1 MVAEVTNSEPVLVL
15 GDKKYIIS
23 ELSQEA
29 QYCIS
34 QINDIQKDVNICSI
48 ALDRHK
54 TAYQG
59 FQQRLELAV
68 QPPTEQIIA
77 GEEDE

>member
-1 MVAEVTNSEPVLVL
+1 MVTEVTNNEPILVL
-15 GDKKYIIS
+15 NEKKYIIS

-34 QINDIQKDVNICSI
+34 QINDIQKDINICTI
-48 ALDRHK
+48 TLDRHK
-54 TAYQG
+54 TAYSG

-68 QPPTEQIIA
+68 QPPEEVE
-77 GEEDE
+77 EEDE